1 MSRPKFVIIQQIGE
15 NRKGHDLDAVL
26 GPQFRSFGIDVHY
39 KAVSRVINS
48 MMKDETQ
55 LFKLYAN
62 NSDSAS
68 GCKIRYSS

>member
-1 MSRPKFVIIQQIGE
+1 MSRPKIVIIQQVGE
-15 NRKGHDLDAVL
+15 NRKGHDLNAVL
-26 GPQFRSFGIDVHY
+26 DPQFRSFGIDEHY
-39 KAVSRVINS
+39 KALSRVINS

-68 GCKIRYSS
+68 GFKLRYSS